1 MSDYNTEYVY
11 KGKVKHCCKYCGRPV
26 RFSENEE
33 LRSKLS
39 STVSVDEQGYAI
51 SLDATCS
58 ECSVKVAKKAGKG
71 FKKLLIFLVIVA
83 LIGGGLLV
91 FKNCVFGN
99 SGLYEWAMS
108 KKLNEY
114 EKSDKL
120 IEDYVLFES
129 GADYTLETLKGNI
142 ESNDYKM
149 RYYSG
154 DGNAEVIKY
163 TLSDEV
169 FIQWSFSDGFSELSN
184 KTFVLR
190 DGVIYEDGDQ
200 KIAYNSSSKKYSEIM
215 DKLSAYLPENC
226 CCKGSYTSADELDD
240 PEQKLIAHII
250 KGDSDTVLYEVTED
264 KYYEK
269 TADIFIYLEITGPTE
284 GDSVIIPEK
293 SDYTAAE

>member
-1 MSDYNTEYVY
+1 MSDTTYVY

-26 RFSENEE
+26 RFSENGE
-33 LRSKLS
+33 LRSKSS

-51 SLDATCS
+51 SLDDTCS

-240 PEQKLIAHII
+240 PEQYLIAHII

-284 GDSVIIPEK
+284 GDSVIIPER

>member
-1 MSDYNTEYVY
+1 MSDTTYVY

-26 RFSENEE
+26 RFSENGE
-33 LRSKLS
+33 LRSKSS

-51 SLDATCS
+51 SLDDTCS

-99 SGLYEWAMS
+99 SGLYEWAMN

-240 PEQKLIAHII
+240 PEQYLIAHII

-284 GDSVIIPEK
+284 GDSVIIPER

>member
-1 MSDYNTEYVY
+1 MSDTTYVY

-26 RFSENEE
+26 RFSENGE

-51 SLDATCS
+51 SLDDTCS
-58 ECSVKVAKKAGKG
+58 ECSAKVAKKAGKG

-99 SGLYEWAMS
+99 SGLYEWAMN

-163 TLSDEV
+163 TLLDEV

-240 PEQKLIAHII
+240 PEQYLIAHII

-269 TADIFIYLEITGPTE
+269 TADIFIYLEITGLTE
-284 GDSVIIPEK
+284 GDSVIIPER

>member
-1 MSDYNTEYVY
+1 MSDTTYVY

-26 RFSENEE
+26 RFSENGE

-51 SLDATCS
+51 SLDDTCS

-240 PEQKLIAHII
+240 PEQYLIAHII

-284 GDSVIIPEK
+284 GDSVIIPER

>member
-1 MSDYNTEYVY
+1 MSDTTYVY

-26 RFSENEE
+26 RFSENGE

-51 SLDATCS
+51 CLDDTCS

-284 GDSVIIPEK
+284 GDSVIIPER

>member
-1 MSDYNTEYVY
+1 MSDTTYVY

-26 RFSENEE
+26 RFSENGE
-33 LRSKLS
+33 LRSKSS

-51 SLDATCS
+51 SLDDTCS

-99 SGLYEWAMS
+99 SGLYEWAMN

-200 KIAYNSSSKKYSEIM
+200 KIAYYSSSKKYSEIM

-240 PEQKLIAHII
+240 PEQYLIAHII

>member
-1 MSDYNTEYVY
+1 MSDTTYVY

-26 RFSENEE
+26 RFSENGE
-33 LRSKLS
+33 LRSKSS

-51 SLDATCS
+51 SLDDICS

-240 PEQKLIAHII
+240 PEQYLIAHII